1 MQSRGIKG
9 GFCLLD
15 KLIEK
20 YGAQVGVIALVIA
33 ALLWGGE
40 YVVAKDVLDNIAPN
54 WTNIIR
60 DLLTAIM
67 ALIIW
72 RKDFKNASAG
82 DWKRGAICGTL
93 FGLGGAFQ
101 TMGLELINTGVNAF
115 ISAAYV
121 VIIPFIVWIIEKS
134 RPAGKVFIS
143 AAIAM
148 IGVTIM
154 SITGITS
161 GEFSMGKGEML
172 SLLSAFCYAGA
183 IVTADYYTRKTS
195 VALITGMQFIF
206 SFGVALVMA
215 LLLGEPVPTVDI
227 ISVPIVIEF
236 IYLVIF
242 GTFLTQL
249 LFVFGTKYA
258 SASQAGVIFPLESV
272 SATVFG
278 CIFLH
283 EVMQGVQIAG
293 SILIL
298 LSIIIS
304 SVEFKK
310 ND

>member
-1 MQSRGIKG
+1 M
-9 GFCLLD
+9 LD
-15 KLIEK
+15 KLVDK
-20 YGAQVGVIALVIA
+20 YGAPVGIISLVAA

-40 YVVAKDVLDNIAPN
+40 YVVAKDVLDTIAPN
-54 WTNIIR
+54 WTNVIR
-60 DLLTAIM
+60 DGLTSVM

-72 RKDFKNASAG
+72 RREFRGASVG
-82 DWKRGAICGTL
+82 DWKRGAICGIL
-93 FGLGGAFQ
+93 FGLGGALQ

-121 VIIPFIVWIIEKS
+121 VIVPFLVWIIEKS
-134 RPAGKVFIS
+134 RPAGKVFLS

-148 IGVTIM
+148 AGVTIM
-154 SITGITS
+154 SITGIAG
-161 GEFSMGKGEML
+161 GELAMGKGEML

-183 IVTADYYTRKTS
+183 IVTADYFTRKTS

-206 SFGVALVMA
+206 AFAVALVMA
-215 LLLGEPVPTVDI
+215 LALGEPLPSADMVST
-227 ISVPIVIEF
+227 PIVIEF
-236 IYLVIF
+236 IYLIVF
-242 GTFLTQL
+242 GTFFTQL
-249 LFVFGTKYA
+249 LFTFGVKYA

-283 EVMQGVQIAG
+283 EVMQRVQLAG
-293 SILIL
+293 SVLIL

-304 SVEFKK
+304 SVEFNK

>member
-1 MQSRGIKG
+1 M
-9 GFCLLD
+9 LD
-15 KLIEK
+15 KLVDK
-20 YGAQVGVIALVIA
+20 YGAPVGIISLVAA

-40 YVVAKDVLDNIAPN
+40 YVVAKDVLDTIAPN
-54 WTNIIR
+54 WTNVIR
-60 DLLTAIM
+60 DGLTSVM

-72 RKDFKNASAG
+72 RREFRGASAG
-82 DWKRGAICGTL
+82 DWKRGAICGIL
-93 FGLGGAFQ
+93 FGLGGALQ

-121 VIIPFIVWIIEKS
+121 VIVPFLVWIIEKS
-134 RPAGKVFIS
+134 RPAGKVFLS

-148 IGVTIM
+148 AGVTIM
-154 SITGITS
+154 SITGIAG
-161 GEFSMGKGEML
+161 GELAMGKGELL

-183 IVTADYYTRKTS
+183 IVTADYFTRKTS

-206 SFGVALVMA
+206 AFAVALVMA
-215 LLLGEPVPTVDI
+215 LALGEPLPSADMVST
-227 ISVPIVIEF
+227 PIVIEF
-236 IYLVIF
+236 IYLIVF
-242 GTFLTQL
+242 GTFFTQL
-249 LFVFGTKYA
+249 LFTFGVKYA

-283 EVMQGVQIAG
+283 EVMQGVQLAG

-304 SVEFKK
+304 SVEFNK

>member
-1 MQSRGIKG
+1 M
-9 GFCLLD
+9 LD
-15 KLIEK
+15 KLVDK
-20 YGAQVGVIALVIA
+20 YGAPVGIISLVAA

-40 YVVAKDVLDNIAPN
+40 YVVAKDVLDTIAPN
-54 WTNIIR
+54 WTNVIR
-60 DLLTAIM
+60 DGLTSVM

-72 RKDFKNASAG
+72 RREFRGASAG
-82 DWKRGAICGTL
+82 DWKRGAICGIL
-93 FGLGGAFQ
+93 FGLGGALQ

-121 VIIPFIVWIIEKS
+121 VIVPFLVWIIEKS
-134 RPAGKVFIS
+134 RPAGKVFLS

-148 IGVTIM
+148 AGVTIM
-154 SITGITS
+154 SITGIAG
-161 GEFSMGKGEML
+161 GELAMGKGELL

-183 IVTADYYTRKTS
+183 IVTADYFTRKTS

-206 SFGVALVMA
+206 AFAVALVMA
-215 LLLGEPVPTVDI
+215 LVLGEPLPSADMVST
-227 ISVPIVIEF
+227 PIVIEF
-236 IYLVIF
+236 IYLIVF
-242 GTFLTQL
+242 GTFFTQL
-249 LFVFGTKYA
+249 LFTFGVKYA

-283 EVMQGVQIAG
+283 EVMQGVQLAG

-304 SVEFKK
+304 SVEFNK

>member
-1 MQSRGIKG
+1 M
-9 GFCLLD
+9 LD
-15 KLIEK
+15 KLVDK
-20 YGAQVGVIALVIA
+20 YGAPVGIISLVAA

-40 YVVAKDVLDNIAPN
+40 YVVAKDVLDTIAPN
-54 WTNIIR
+54 WTNVIR
-60 DLLTAIM
+60 DGLTSVM

-72 RKDFKNASAG
+72 RREFRGASAG
-82 DWKRGAICGTL
+82 DWKRGAICGIL
-93 FGLGGAFQ
+93 FGLGGALQ

-121 VIIPFIVWIIEKS
+121 VIVPFLVWIIEKS
-134 RPAGKVFIS
+134 RPAGKVFLS

-148 IGVTIM
+148 AGVTIM
-154 SITGITS
+154 SITGIAG
-161 GEFSMGKGEML
+161 GELAMGKGEML

-183 IVTADYYTRKTS
+183 IVTADYFTRKTS

-206 SFGVALVMA
+206 AFAVALVMA
-215 LLLGEPVPTVDI
+215 LALGEPLPSADMVST
-227 ISVPIVIEF
+227 PIVIEF
-236 IYLVIF
+236 IYLIVF
-242 GTFLTQL
+242 GTFFTQL
-249 LFVFGTKYA
+249 LFTFGVKYA

-283 EVMQGVQIAG
+283 EVMQRVQLAG
-293 SILIL
+293 SVLIL

-304 SVEFKK
+304 SVEFNK

>member
-1 MQSRGIKG
+1 M
-9 GFCLLD
+9 LD
-15 KLIEK
+15 KLVKK
-20 YGAQVGVIALVIA
+20 YGAPVGVISLVIA

-40 YVVAKDVLDNIAPN
+40 YVVAKDVLDTIAPN

-60 DLLTAIM
+60 DALTAIM
-67 ALIIW
+67 ALVIW
-72 RKDFKNASAG
+72 RKDFRAATAG

-93 FGLGGAFQ
+93 FGLGGALQ

-121 VIIPFIVWIIEKS
+121 VIVPFMVWIIEKS
-134 RPAGKVFIS
+134 RPAGKVFVS

-148 IGVTIM
+148 AGVTIM

-161 GEFSMGKGEML
+161 GALSMGKGEML
-172 SLLSAFCYAGA
+172 SLMSAFCYAGA
-183 IVTADYYTRKTS
+183 IVTADYFTRKTS
-195 VALITGMQFIF
+195 VSLITGMQFIF
-206 SFGVALVMA
+206 SFAVALVMA
-215 LLLGEPVPTVDI
+215 LALGEPVPSFDLV
-227 ISVPIVIEF
+227 SAPIVMEF
-236 IYLVIF
+236 IYLVVF
-242 GTFLTQL
+242 GTFFTQL
-249 LFVFGTKYA
+249 LFTFGVKYA

-283 EVMQGVQIAG
+283 EIMQGVQIAG

>member
-1 MQSRGIKG
+1 M
-9 GFCLLD
+9 LD
-15 KLIEK
+15 KLVDK
-20 YGAQVGVIALVIA
+20 YGAPVGIISLVAA

-40 YVVAKDVLDNIAPN
+40 YVVAKDVLDTIAPN
-54 WTNIIR
+54 WTNVIR
-60 DLLTAIM
+60 DGLTSVM

-72 RKDFKNASAG
+72 RREFRGASAG
-82 DWKRGAICGTL
+82 DWKRGAICGIL

-121 VIIPFIVWIIEKS
+121 VIVPFLVWIAEKS
-134 RPAGKVFIS
+134 RPAGKVFLS

-148 IGVTIM
+148 VGVTIM
-154 SITGITS
+154 SITGIAA
-161 GEFSMGKGEML
+161 GELAMGKGELL

-183 IVTADYYTRKTS
+183 IVTADYFTRKTS

-206 SFGVALVMA
+206 AFAVALVMA
-215 LLLGEPVPTVDI
+215 LALGEPLPSADMVST
-227 ISVPIVIEF
+227 PIVIEF
-236 IYLVIF
+236 IYLIVF
-242 GTFLTQL
+242 GTFFTQL
-249 LFVFGTKYA
+249 LFTFGVKYA

-283 EVMQGVQIAG
+283 EVMQGVQLAG

-304 SVEFKK
+304 SVEFNK